1 MERMGLIETE
11 TNKMKSRL
19 VVSKLLLKRII
30 EKQPG
35 KRQAISGYILSVR
48 EDSRKN
54 SIVTSVETGLFVTSC
69 LSLSNPDFLEGQI
82 KSLPPAWG
90 QAIFMRLHF

>member
-1 MERMGLIETE
+1 MGLIETE

-19 VVSKLLLKRII
+19 VVSKLLLKRINR
-30 EKQPG
+30 KAAG

-54 SIVTSVETGLFVTSC
+54 SIVTAVETGLFVTSC
-69 LSLSNPDFLEGQI
+69 HSLSNPDFLEGQI
-82 KSLPPAWG
+82 KSLSLAWG
-90 QAIFMRLHF
+90 QGIFVRLRF